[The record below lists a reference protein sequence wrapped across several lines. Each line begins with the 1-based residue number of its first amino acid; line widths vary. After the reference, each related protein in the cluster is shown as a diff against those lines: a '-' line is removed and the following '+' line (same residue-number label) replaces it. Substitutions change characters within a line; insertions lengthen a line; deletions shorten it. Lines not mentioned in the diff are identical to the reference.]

1 MTLDQ
6 RNSSKLL
13 WAIIGGLIVIVLVVL
28 SYQWMSQNQSAEV
41 TPEAQL
47 LSQPAAPAAK
57 AKAKAEPAVQLE
69 EVPQQL
75 MSEDILKQ
83 PVATNATLAK
93 EEMAKLE
100 DLQAQLDDQAALLNA
115 QHADADELIRL
126 KEEQIQLLEAQ
137 LKQQ

>member
-28 SYQWMSQNQSAEV
+28 SYQWMSQNQSAEA
-41 TPEAQL
+41 TPEAEL
-47 LSQPAAPAAK
+47 LRQPAAPA

-75 MSEDILKQ
+75 VSEDILKQ

>member
-41 TPEAQL
+41 TPEAEL
-47 LSQPAAPAAK
+47 LSQPAAPA

-75 MSEDILKQ
+75 VSEDILKQ

-100 DLQAQLDDQAALLNA
+100 DLQAQLDDQAAQLNA

>member
-28 SYQWMSQNQSAEV
+28 SYQWMSQNQNAEA
-41 TPEAQL
+41 TPEAEL
-47 LSQPAAPAAK
+47 LSQPAAPAT
-57 AKAKAEPAVQLE
+57 KAKAEPAVQLE

-75 MSEDILKQ
+75 VSEDILKQ

>member
-1 MTLDQ
+1 MGHY
-6 RNSSKLL
+6 
-13 WAIIGGLIVIVLVVL
+13 WGLIVIVLVVL
-28 SYQWMSQNQSAEV
+28 SYQWMSQNQNAEV
-41 TPEAQL
+41 TPEAEL
-47 LSQPAAPAAK
+47 LIQPAAPAV
-57 AKAKAEPAVQLE
+57 KAKAEPAVQLE

-75 MSEDILKQ
+75 VSEDILKQ

>member
-13 WAIIGGLIVIVLVVL
+13 WAIIGGLIVIVLVML
-28 SYQWMSQNQSAEV
+28 SYQWMSQNQNAEA
-41 TPEAQL
+41 TPEAEL
-47 LSQPAAPAAK
+47 LSQPAAPA

-75 MSEDILKQ
+75 VSEDILKQ

>member
-28 SYQWMSQNQSAEV
+28 SYQWMSQNQSAEA
-41 TPEAQL
+41 TPEAEL
-47 LSQPAAPAAK
+47 LSQPAAPAV
-57 AKAKAEPAVQLE
+57 KAKAEPAVQLE

-75 MSEDILKQ
+75 VSEDILKQ